1 MMLPVLNLATEEI
14 CEQHLMLELQ
24 PPKLLS
30 SLGIHIIVDF
40 FTKDLLCFFCSLSAI
55 GQLLFLYSTTQIFM
69 KSLRIDLYSSWS
81 AAASPGGL
89 LEMET
94 TGSQYSFTES

>member
-1 MMLPVLNLATEEI
+1 MMLPVLNLVTEEI

-40 FTKDLLCFFCSLSAI
+40 FTMETQGSSVFL
-55 GQLLFLYSTTQIFM
+55 LLFYLISGSF
-69 KSLRIDLYSSWS
+69 SSCI
-81 AAASPGGL
+81 L
-89 LEMET
+89 QHKYL
-94 TGSQYSFTES
+94 